1 MTEAQ
6 PHGPADDHTPAQIQP
21 QGLADYLDVLSK
33 AVFQSGISWK
43 VVEAKWAGT
52 RAAFRGFDPPEVAA
66 LTPDEL
72 DALMADTRIIR
83 HRRKVE
89 AVVQNAAQMLEL
101 DARPGG
107 FRAYLRSHGGFE
119 ATVADLRRRFKY
131 LGDTGAYYF
140 LYVVG
145 EPVPS
150 YDEWCASRGR
160 EHHTAAP

>member
-1 MTEAQ
+1 METH

-43 VVEAKWAGT
+43 VVEAKWADT
-52 RAAFRGFDPPEVAA
+52 RAAFRGFDPDAVAA

-72 DALMADTRIIR
+72 DRLMTDTRIIR

-89 AVVQNAAQMLEL
+89 AIVHNAAKMLEL

-107 FRAYLRSHGGFE
+107 FPAYLRSHNGFD

-131 LGDTGAYYF
+131 VGDTGAYYF
-140 LYVVG
+140 LWVVC

-150 YDEWCASRGR
+150 YDEWCASHGR
-160 EHHTAAP
+160 EHHSAS